1 MGALVRLGRCIDLL
15 DPSNASLLEKA
26 HDDLGLALKSAGRK
40 LQNNANNHKF
50 RDCAV
55 FNYLFA
61 TLKQSKFEPDST
73 RAVFVPLGPKGLPRL
88 WDRSGVF
95 RGAHIQ
101 LSVRE
106 PNNILAVWP
115 VRKDGRYGKDQ

>member
-1 MGALVRLGRCIDLL
+1 MAVPRRGQFDDERRGGRVEDALEPLHIIGKHAALAELEADLL
-15 DPSNASLLEKA
+15 DEPGQGGRCVHAANPV
-26 HDDLGLALKSAGRK
+26 GL
-40 LQNNANNHKF
+40 
-50 RDCAV
+50 
-55 FNYLFA
+55 
-61 TLKQSKFEPDST
+61 
-73 RAVFVPLGPKGLPRL
+73 KGLPRL